1 MDNELINNGF
11 DQTREGDYK
20 KATSP
25 LDYDLT
31 FKKRKNQITQ
41 KPTNEI
47 RETRTPIKQDCDDFT
62 KIDSC
67 KSNEITVQSP
77 GKVTNESISA
87 SRVTENSDS
96 SCTDGICI
104 ASTSKSNEDIGVSW
118 AEEGADRGSRMDTQ
132 VRLSLHQGSLRTVT
146 PHEEATYS

>member
-11 DQTREGDYK
+11 DQTREGNYK

-31 FKKRKNQITQ
+31 FKKRKDQIT
-41 KPTNEI
+41 
-47 RETRTPIKQDCDDFT
+47 
-62 KIDSC
+62 
-67 KSNEITVQSP
+67 
-77 GKVTNESISA
+77 
-87 SRVTENSDS
+87 
-96 SCTDGICI
+96 
-104 ASTSKSNEDIGVSW
+104 SKNDEDIGVPW

-146 PHEEATYS
+146 PRAEATYS